1 MVSPNKHPLH
11 GRSDGQRN
19 DKHSVSRLLPSLAI
33 SIEKYA
39 LSTEIHSV
47 CRCGARGGSGRGIVS
62 IKRPPA
68 LASSSRRQVLRPL
81 LLLIMV
87 IRIDFLQPSQFT

>member
-1 MVSPNKHPLH
+1 MALH
-11 GRSDGQRN
+11 GRSDGQHPERQTFRQ
-19 DKHSVSRLLPSLAI
+19 STLAI
-33 SIEKYA
+33 SDGSIEKYA
-39 LSTEIHSV
+39 LAMEIHSV

-68 LASSSRRQVLRPL
+68 LASSSHRQVLRPL